1 MKSNL
6 PKTILQAIALSM
18 GVAVI
23 VMSILRTLTP
33 VTGMF
38 LLGIGVTAL
47 SIAGLQN

>member
-6 PKTILQAIALSM
+6 PKTILQAIALAM

-47 SIAGLQN
+47 GIAGLQN

>member
-6 PKTILQAIALSM
+6 SKTILHAITLAM
-18 GVAVI
+18 GIAVI
-23 VMSILRTLTP
+23 VLSILRTLTP

-38 LLGIGVTAL
+38 LLGLGVTAL

>member
-6 PKTILQAIALSM
+6 PKTILHAIALAM

-23 VMSILRTLTP
+23 VLSILRTLTP

-38 LLGIGVTAL
+38 LLGMGVTAL